1 MLRFGVGILV
11 HDLERRIPTSAS
23 LASETRPRCT
33 VCTVGLLL
41 PDNLR
46 SQRHSQN
53 HSSAPWKDGVV
64 IYHATLAGGSFSLIN
79 LGRAATHE
87 VGLWLGLYHVF
98 EGGCSGNGDFVSDTP
113 PQVIETSGC
122 PSFQDPCPGGDPSQ
136 FQRVA
141 DVPCLPPS
149 IAAAA

>member
-1 MLRFGVGILV
+1 MYCERQGLRMLRFGVGILV

-33 VCTVGLLL
+33 
-41 PDNLR
+41 
-46 SQRHSQN
+46 
-53 HSSAPWKDGVV
+53 DGVV